1 MTLRRVELLE
11 RLRALGT
18 TAEAA
23 PGPLKDAP
31 DAWPAPAAEEPGALP
46 LEVERAPA
54 RTLRVNVET
63 LDRILDLTGE
73 IAVERGRLREALET
87 ASGGARGSAAELHR
101 EADRLHT
108 DLQELVMKARMEPLG
123 PTFRRFA
130 RTVRDLAAS
139 LGKSARLAIEGED
152 VDVDVKVVEHVR
164 DPLTH
169 LVRNA
174 LSHGIELPGERSA
187 RGKDPCGLV
196 RLRAFRETG
205 SIVIEVEDDG
215 AGLSSQRISER
226 ARERGLIGDASG
238 AGEAE
243 LQRLIFE
250 PGFTTAAAV
259 TEVSGRGVG
268 LDVVR
273 RNVEAL
279 RGSVTVASREGKG
292 TTFTLRLPLS
302 LSIIPGFAVR
312 AAGETYIVP
321 LESVLECLELPT
333 GGLNGPDGTGIL
345 SLRGEP
351 LSCRRLRARFRLE
364 APAATREHVV
374 VIQHG
379 GRRLGL
385 VVDALLGESQTVLK
399 PLGRLLRDLPG
410 IAGSAILGNGRVAL
424 VIDLPGLL
432 REAV

>member
-1 MTLRRVELLE
+1 MTDRAELLE
-11 RLRALGT
+11 RLRGLATT
-18 TAEAA
+18 TAA
-23 PGPLKDAP
+23 GPLAGARDAGTASP
-31 DAWPAPAAEEPGALP
+31 TADGPLAARPEG
-46 LEVERAPA
+46 ERAQV

-73 IAVERGRLREALET
+73 IAVMRGRLREALET
-87 ASGGARGSAAELHR
+87 GASGDRSAAAELHG
-101 EADRLHT
+101 EADRLHA

-139 LGKSARLAIEGED
+139 LGKSARLVIEGED
-152 VDVDVKVVEHVR
+152 VDVDTKVVEHVR
-164 DPLTH
+164 GPLTH

-174 LSHGIELPGERSA
+174 LSHGIELPMERSA
-187 RGKDPCGLV
+187 RGKDPCGVV

-215 AGLSSQRISER
+215 AGLSKQRISER
-226 ARERGLIGDASG
+226 AREQGLIADGASASDAD
-238 AGEAE
+238 

-259 TEVSGRGVG
+259 SEVSGRGVG

-273 RNVEAL
+273 RNVLAL
-279 RGSVTVASREGKG
+279 RGSVVVTSREGQG

-321 LESVLECLELPT
+321 LESVLECLELPK
-333 GGLNGPDGTGIL
+333 GALNGPDGTGIV

-351 LSCRRLRARFRLE
+351 LACRELRAHFQLE
-364 APAATREHVV
+364 APATAREHVV
-374 VIQHG
+374 VLQHG
-379 GRRLGL
+379 SRRLGL

-399 PLGRLLRDLPG
+399 PMGRLLQNLPG

-424 VIDLPGLL
+424 VVDLPSLF
-432 REAV
+432 REAA